1 MARPHGRG
9 CVVICLYTGC
19 MINTMH
25 PIVDSILAPSG
36 LATLLVVAAAGAFFM
51 FRRRALTGYLLATA
65 ALLYVIFGSSFT
77 TFWLMGNLEREFA
90 PGQDAAA
97 SASPGTVVVL
107 TGYAFVD
114 AHRSITG
121 HVNSASS
128 SRLLE
133 TMRLVA
139 RSRHMAVII
148 SGGGEVPAI
157 MKELLVQLGVRRT
170 NIVTESNS
178 ANTYE
183 SAVHLRER
191 LSSKPFY
198 LVTSAGHMP
207 RALRVFR
214 KQGLSAIPAPTDY
227 LSPAT
232 LTDASFIPSGRNLAI
247 SDLAVHEHL
256 GMLWYRLLDRI

>member
-1 MARPHGRG
+1 MFKS
-9 CVVICLYTGC
+9 
-19 MINTMH
+19 MN
-25 PIVDSILAPSG
+25 PIADSILVPSG
-36 LATLLVVAAAGAFFM
+36 LITLLIVAATGAFFI
-51 FRRRALTGYLLATA
+51 FGRRALAGYLLATA
-65 ALLYVIFGSSFT
+65 ALFYVVFGSSFT

-97 SASPGTVVVL
+97 SASLDTVVVL
-107 TGYAFVD
+107 TGYAYADV
-114 AHRSITG
+114 HRPITG
-121 HVNSASS
+121 HVNSASG

-133 TMRLVA
+133 TTRLVA
-139 RSRHMAVII
+139 RSRRMVVII

-157 MKELLVQLGVRRT
+157 MGDLLVQLGVQRT
-170 NIVTESNS
+170 HIVTESNS

-191 LSSKPFY
+191 LSGKPFY

-214 KQGLSAIPAPTDY
+214 KQGLSAIPARTDY
-227 LSPAT
+227 LSPAA
-232 LTDASFIPSGRNLAI
+232 LTVTSLIPSGRNLAI
-247 SDLAVHEHL
+247 SDLAVHERL